1 MRAPLLGPDAAQNYC
16 TETIDG
22 WLAYLMEQER
32 DQPLDKVKE
41 ARAAQLKADRPK
53 HQVRLPSCFLLR
65 TPTRS
70 VMGGLSECV

>member
-22 WLAYLMEQER
+22 WLAYRMEQER

-53 HQVRLPSCFLLR
+53 HQVRLTALLLLASHTNPFR
-65 TPTRS
+65 D
-70 VMGGLSECV
+70 GGAE